1 MKEFLRNLKLSN
13 PYHLKLEKSGYGVFP
28 DSYTVTEEGIK
39 KMIIYEM
46 S

>member
-13 PYHLKLEKSGYGVFP
+13 PYHLKLKESGYGVFP
-28 DSYTVTEEGIK
+28 DSYTLTEEGIK
-39 KMIIYEM
+39 KIMSYEM